1 MLKIG
6 HKLCYLHTKMFK
18 NKIFRLPAILRSQN
32 NLIRNC
38 TTTSQTTDDEK
49 ARELERIA
57 KEASIDEPPTSCCQS
72 GCANC
77 VYIVWAEALSA
88 KIQNVGPEVS
98 DKILDMVQD
107 PSMKAY
113 LEMELRIRGLKK

>member
-57 KEASIDEPPTSCCQS
+57 KES